1 MDVLNQPKL
10 TKPLLWLMAIS
21 ACLVVANNYYNQ
33 PLLGDIAREF
43 SITEEQANRIATMT
57 LVGYAV
63 GLLLFVPLGDKLN
76 KRYVIIFSFFVII
89 ASLLSFAHSNSYS
102 MLILSSFFI
111 GLSSVVPQMFVPL
124 VAQLSTPNTRSKNV
138 GFVMTGLLIGILA
151 SRTVSGVLAQY
162 KDWRFVY
169 EMAAFII
176 LLLAIANILL
186 LPNIQPTFKGTYF
199 NLLKSV
205 LHLAKR
211 RKDLRLAALRGA
223 LSLAC
228 FQAFWTTLTFYLE
241 GPPFFKG
248 SETAGLLSL
257 VGIGGAL
264 SANFVGKIADSSEKK
279 KLLLIAAFLMIVS
292 WGFFSLTS
300 WKYIGLIIG
309 IFLIDVG
316 LQSLHVTN
324 QSIIFSKDHEATNRI
339 NTVYMTAYFSGGAL
353 GAYMSGIC
361 WHYYHWSGVVGIGTT
376 LGILL
381 LLTIIPLNRNEL
393 NFHETEI
400 NKTNSN

>member
-1 MDVLNQPKL
+1 MDVINQPKL

-33 PLLGDIAREF
+33 PLLADIAREF
-43 SITEEQANRIATMT
+43 SISEEQANRIATMT

-63 GLLLFVPLGDKLN
+63 GLLSFVPLGDKLN
-76 KRYVIIFSFFVII
+76 KRYIIICSLFVII
-89 ASLLSFAHSNSYS
+89 VSLLSFAYSTSYQ
-102 MLILSSFFI
+102 MLITSSFFI

-124 VAQLSTPNTRSKNV
+124 VAQLSTPHTRSKNV
-138 GFVMTGLLIGILA
+138 GFVMTGLLIGILG
-151 SRTVSGVLAQY
+151 SRAVSGILAQY
-162 KDWRFVY
+162 RDWRFVY
-169 EMAAFII
+169 EVAALVVFI
-176 LLLAIANILL
+176 LAIANIFL
-186 LPNIQPTFKGTYF
+186 LPNIKPTFKGSYLK
-199 NLLKSV
+199 LLKSV
-205 LHLAKR
+205 FDLAKK
-211 RKDLRLAALRGA
+211 RKDLRLAALRGG

-248 SETAGLLSL
+248 SETAGMLSL

-264 SANFVGKIADSSEKK
+264 SANYIGKIVDGTDKK
-279 KLLLIAAFLMIVS
+279 RLLIIAAIIMILS
-292 WGFFSLTS
+292 WVCFSFTS
-300 WKYIGLIIG
+300 WEYIGLIIG
-309 IFLIDVG
+309 IFLIDIG

-361 WHYYHWSGVVGIGTT
+361 WHYYQWNGVVGIGIT
-376 LGILL
+376 LGILVL
-381 LLTIIPLNRNEL
+381 LSILPLNRKAL
-393 NFHETEI
+393 NFRENEM
-400 NKTNSN
+400 NL